1 MDHDQEAAANLARR
15 VLADLDA
22 VVARLGTRYL
32 DVSEYAALGE
42 EQLRVAVLPMSRRI
56 LETFLIDVAAR
67 RDPRVDGIADLAA
80 ETGRRRL
87 AMGVPLEP
95 MLHVYR
101 IAGRVLWEALLAA
114 ARRDELEVLGP
125 VGGAWMDYIDEAA
138 TIAASAYLDASHES
152 IRHLDERRR
161 QLVRA
166 LLAAQ
171 DDAEVAAVSTELST
185 PLSASYVPVLLTGPA
200 VAARIDAV
208 VAAAPAGSLAGPR
221 GAHVLLLVPG
231 PGVPDLARLAAVV
244 HAETAAWSSPG
255 APGPPLATEVAVA
268 ESILT
273 AALAHRRRGVFGP
286 DDLLLDRL
294 LAANRRVAEAI
305 EGRVLRTLLAGD
317 PNGVLL
323 ETLRA
328 YLATG
333 SVPTTA
339 RRSLVHQ
346 NTILYRLRKVA
357 ELTGHDP
364 RIPAQAAVLVLAL
377 AREPLGNPQ
386 PGPVRI

>member
-1 MDHDQEAAANLARR
+1 MEHDHAAAANLARR

-22 VVARLGTRYL
+22 VVERLGARYL

-42 EQLRVAVLPMSRRI
+42 EQLRLAVLPMSRRI
-56 LETFLIDVAAR
+56 LATFLTDVAAR
-67 RDPRVDGIADLAA
+67 RDPSVATIAELAA

-101 IAGRVLWEALLAA
+101 IAGRVLWEALLSA

-138 TIAASAYLDASHES
+138 TIAASAYLEASHES

-161 QLVRA
+161 QLVQA

-171 DDAEVAAVSTELST
+171 DEAEVAAVSTELST
-185 PLSASYVPVLLTGPA
+185 PLAPVYVPVLLAGPT
-200 VAARIDAV
+200 VAARIDAA
-208 VAAAPAGSLAGPR
+208 VAAASAGTLAGPR
-221 GAHVLLLVPG
+221 GAHVLLLVPA
-231 PGVPDLARLAAVV
+231 PGADLAQVAAAVD
-244 HAETAAWSSPG
+244 AETVAWASQAP
-255 APGPPLATEVAVA
+255 PGPPLAAEVAVA
-268 ESILT
+268 ESILS
-273 AALAHRRRGVFGP
+273 AGIAHGRRGIFGP

-294 LAANRRVAEAI
+294 LSANHRVADAIQRRVMHA
-305 EGRVLRTLLAGD
+305 LRAADPHGTLT
-317 PNGVLL
+317 

-328 YLATG
+328 YVSSG
-333 SVPTTA
+333 SVPATA
-339 RRSLVHQ
+339 RRTRVHQ

-357 ELTGHDP
+357 EVTGHDP
-364 RIPAQAAVLVLAL
+364 RVPAQAAVLVLAL
-377 AREPLGNPQ
+377 AHDPLGNP
-386 PGPVRI
+386 PLTAARN